1 MAIRREN
8 NLISHRGRIRGFAV
22 IVNGD
27 RHLAQ
32 VSRTR
37 RRDRHVRLRRSG
49 RTGT

>member
-1 MAIRREN
+1 MADRRAK
-8 NLISHRGRIRGFAV
+8 NLISHYRPGRV
-22 IVNGD
+22 IANGE

-37 RRDRHVRLRRSG
+37 RRDRHIRLLRSG